1 MMSLEF
7 INELDSI
14 PFLADENDTC
24 LKMDDIC
31 DNKKMYCISPLHGRS
46 YVLGKTRSGRYIVS
60 KGNGLNYSQWRFL
73 NTGEF
78 GNDTWGLLLLQDAN
92 RDLSI
97 GKEVESLG
105 VKTNHMRRIIIC
117 SEEITIAQTGAMLHP
132 VLLEYDVECPYRI
145 EDAAFMTR
153 DQILSE
159 VSKWESMNTKKRTS
173 YSLIAAD
180 VLIRNLRILHDNGIL
195 HNALTTHNYT
205 WALELLDFEIAHSPN
220 YPYTNEDNKRHVKD
234 FFAREVLDVYKIII
248 YIAGVLHE
256 KIDCMFLDS
265 MFADYGFDLS
275 QYTVIIK

>member
-7 INELDSI
+7 INGHDSI
-14 PFLADENDTC
+14 PCLAEGNNISLKTDSIYAEN
-24 LKMDDIC
+24 
-31 DNKKMYCISPLHGRS
+31 KMYCISPLHGRS
-46 YVLGKTRSGRYIVS
+46 YVLGKTKNGRYIVT
-60 KGNGLNYSQWRFL
+60 KGNGLNYTQWRFL

-92 RDLSI
+92 RDFII

-105 VKTNHMRRIIIC
+105 IKTNHMRRVIIC
-117 SEEITIAQTGAMLHP
+117 EEEITITQTSAMLHP
-132 VLLEYDVECPYRI
+132 VLLEYDVECLYRI

-180 VLIRNLRILHDNGIL
+180 VLIRNLRILHDHGIL

-234 FFAREVLDVYKIII
+234 FFAREILDVYKIII
-248 YIAGVLHE
+248 FIAGVLHE
-256 KIDCMFLDS
+256 KIDCVFIDS

-275 QYTVIIK
+275 QYTVIQK